1 MATHVRVL
9 ISCFAVGVAAFLA
22 TMVTGVAAHAAPQ
35 SGAQVS
41 ASVSVA
47 DASGGGTDQGGQPTS
62 APTNGWG
69 QTPAPTP
76 TSTCH
81 TSSPKPPARHPVPA
95 PSPSTPAP
103 TTPAALLTAT
113 PTPTVPSIGTPV
125 GGAGTGGG
133 GSVTGGGSNVGVAA
147 GGGVVAALT
156 AGIGMLAYRRWR
168 KARLSA

>member
-1 MATHVRVL
+1 MATHVLVL

-76 TSTCH
+76 TNGWGQTPAPTPTSTCH

-95 PSPSTPAP
+95 PSPR
-103 TTPAALLTAT
+103 
-113 PTPTVPSIGTPV
+113 VPSVTVQPV
-125 GGAGTGGG
+125 VDVVPSPASLTFAGT
-133 GSVTGGGSNVGVAA
+133 STQSTSAPQAVTLTNVDTGGH
-147 GGGVVAALT
+147 LT
-156 AGIGMLAYRRWR
+156 G
-168 KARLSA
+168 